1 MDTSATYNLIRD
13 DGSEQISYDQ
23 PDFPA
28 LLRKNNFRTN
38 AGLCSAKSHWHDDV
52 EFISIISGSVN
63 YNVNGEI
70 ITMHEGEGIFVN
82 SRQFHY
88 ILPHG
93 NADCLFYCAAIHPML
108 LCASRK
114 VEQLYVRP
122 VIDDTDLPFL
132 KLSNRIPWQAGIL
145 RDVSIMCE
153 RSHEEASE
161 LIVQQLFFRLWQTL
175 CSHAVATTAVPESRN
190 LHLTV
195 LKNMVAFIHG
205 NYKEKLTLEDICD
218 AGGVGKTLCTSIFRK
233 CVNCT
238 PMTFLTEYRLKKA
251 AELLQDTDMNVTEIA
266 YETGFSGASYFS
278 ESFRKS
284 FGCSP
289 REYRAEKQGH
299 SA

>member
-1 MDTSATYNLIRD
+1 MNTHSTGMLIRD
-13 DGSEQISYDQ
+13 DGSEQVSYDH

-38 AGLCSAKSHWHDDV
+38 IHLNSAKSHWHDDV
-52 EFISIISGSVN
+52 EFISIISGSVK

-70 ITMHEGEGIFVN
+70 ITLREGEGIFVN

-88 ILPHG
+88 ILSNNG
-93 NADCLFYCAAIHPML
+93 ADCLFYCAVLHPLL
-108 LCASRK
+108 LCASRR
-114 VEQLYVRP
+114 VEQMYIRP
-122 VIDDTDLPFL
+122 VIDDTDLPYL
-132 KLSNRIPWQAGIL
+132 VLSNRVPWQAGIL
-145 RDVSIMCE
+145 RDIGLMCE
-153 RSHEEASE
+153 RSHEEAAE

-175 CSHAVATTAVPESRN
+175 CNNAVSAVSVPDNRS
-190 LHLTV
+190 LHLSI
-195 LKNMVAFIHG
+195 LKEMVAFIHG
-205 NYKEKLTLEDICD
+205 NYKEKLTLEDICE

-238 PMTFLTEYRLKKA
+238 PMTFLTEYRLKMA
-251 AELLQDTDMNVTEIA
+251 AELLHDTEMNVTEIA

-289 REYRAEKQGH
+289 REYRSEKRDNP
-299 SA
+299 A

>member
-1 MDTSATYNLIRD
+1 MNTSDTENNIRS
-13 DGSEQISYDQ
+13 DGSELVTYDT

-38 AGLCSAKSHWHDDV
+38 AALTCAKSHWHDEV
-52 EFISIISGSVN
+52 EFISVISGSIK

-70 ITMHEGEGIFVN
+70 FAMREGEGVFVN

-88 ILPHG
+88 VLSDNG
-93 NADCLFYCAAIHPML
+93 ADCLFYCAVLHPML
-108 LCASRK
+108 LCASRR
-114 VEQLYVRP
+114 VEQLYIRP
-122 VIDDTDLPFL
+122 VIDNHDLPYL
-132 KLSNRIPWQAGIL
+132 TLSNRVPWQAGIL
-145 RDVSIMCE
+145 RDVGLMCE
-153 RSHEEASE
+153 RRHEEGAE

-175 CSHAVATTAVPESRN
+175 CSNAMDAAVMPESRN
-190 LHLTV
+190 LHLSI
-195 LKNMVAFIHG
+195 LKNMVAYIHG
-205 NYKEKLTLEDICD
+205 NYREKLTLEDICE
-218 AGGVGKTLCTSIFRK
+218 AGGVGKTLCTSIFKK

-238 PMTFLTEYRLKKA
+238 PMTFLTEYRLKMA

-284 FGCSP
+284 FGRSP
-289 REYRAEKQGH
+289 RDYRNEKRIT